1 MQVTPAV
8 EAILG
13 NHRSDNLGSKADP
26 ARTRMQRMPSS
37 IGNLVVPLVDQG
49 FEHGPARSFAP
60 NPAAYGPDHHAKLM
74 LAAASQ
80 VARQSPHERGLSTS
94 GR

>member
-13 NHRSDNLGSKADP
+13 NHRSDNPGSKADP
-26 ARTRMQRMPSS
+26 ARTRMQRMLSS
-37 IGNLVVPLVDQG
+37 IGNPVVPLVDQG

-60 NPAAYGPDHHAKLM
+60 NPAAYGPDYHVKPA
-74 LAAASQ
+74 LAAVSQ
-80 VARQSPHERGLSTS
+80 VARPSPHERGLSTS